1 MHVPFFLAEVIM
13 CKIWDDSLTGDHFF
27 DYSFLTLVFTNCQ
40 SPTSS
45 SNQINPFASFCI
57 GLYGIFLLITHG
69 SREKTQ
75 EFLPW
80 QQWLQNAIGF
90 LSAGRD
96 LSLDFAPGT
105 DLQLVLETWLW
116 GLESLGIPYNI
127 GLDFRDNLEETYGF
141 YMFLPFVYHETLGF
155 PVIFPFN

>member
-1 MHVPFFLAEVIM
+1 M
-13 CKIWDDSLTGDHFF
+13 WDDSLTGDHFF

-45 SNQINPFASFCI
+45 SNQWTHLRHFISVYMASFCWSHMVQ
-57 GLYGIFLLITHG
+57 GK
-69 SREKTQ
+69 KTQ
-75 EFLPW
+75 KFLPW

-127 GLDFRDNLEETYGF
+127 GLDFRDNLEETHGF
-141 YMFLPFVYHETLGF
+141 YHLFTMKRSGF
-155 PVIFPFN
+155 RYFFPSTKSWKPTCIGDHRSIS